1 MVTMSFGLR
10 PIPWAAKNLLA
21 IWIISLASSPAFA
34 QVQPAIGSATQLP
47 TQLPIQP
54 LIPQVVQSLGQHKV
68 ADQILSQPEFANS
81 VYFDLHRE
89 LPSKSTATSPS
100 TLASA
105 TISGTTNNLSI
116 EQFAKSDTVLSQDS
130 NTAQELRT
138 AQEEPKISQEPKTV
152 QESQL
157 IPNSPG
163 DNSLVNKRSES
174 SESGE
179 SFDSNSMAPINLA
192 QSVPTDVINENQQ
205 VDLVPTNIPRR
216 TPAFNN
222 FSGAHMNLLYRLP
235 SKLFFSSVIEN
246 SLRLETNVFQTSPKE
261 SSDMIYRVFPNTTI
275 GYEIAKNTQIY
286 SNYFFLRDQYTAF
299 SPLLNRNF
307 HSIGFGINRNIPLSK
322 NRGTVILGLQGRGL
336 FATLDKFP
344 GSFFNDYL
352 PSITYQKGF
361 ANGQVIFASVFG
373 QLRFREMAARFQ
385 EGDIFYTLGHI
396 YRRGGWAFL
405 NNFTLASNFGSQK
418 IRQGPDTQIII
429 LEHELSRQVSRKFP
443 WLQTFIRAQE
453 IFNMGAGNV
462 PFTPGAL
469 DNAVYPGFSG
479 VNCRVFAGIRTTFY
493 KPVLETPK
501 LNGR

>member
-1 MVTMSFGLR
+1 MSFGLR
-10 PIPWAAKNLLA
+10 PIPWTAKNLLA
-21 IWIISLASSPAFA
+21 IWLISLASSPAFA
-34 QVQPAIGSATQLP
+34 QMQ
-47 TQLPIQP
+47 
-54 LIPQVVQSLGQHKV
+54 
-68 ADQILSQPEFANS
+68 QPEIASS
-81 VYFDLHRE
+81 VYCDLHRE
-89 LPSKSTATSPS
+89 LPVQ
-100 TLASA
+100 LASA
-105 TISGTTNNLSI
+105 TISGTTNDNTSNSVDLVNA
-116 EQFAKSDTVLSQDS
+116 EQFANSDTTL
-130 NTAQELRT
+130 TK
-138 AQEEPKISQEPKTV
+138 EPV
-152 QESQL
+152 QESKSDL
-157 IPNSPG
+157 IPVSPG
-163 DNSLVNKRSES
+163 QQTLTS
-174 SESGE
+174 
-179 SFDSNSMAPINLA
+179 DSIEPADAVSMEPINLA
-192 QSVPTDVINENQQ
+192 QSVPTDVTNENQQ

-216 TPAFNN
+216 TPAFNRMTE
-222 FSGAHMNLLYRLP
+222 SQMRLYQLLP
-235 SKLFFSSVIEN
+235 AKLFFSSVIEN

-286 SNYFFLRDQYTAF
+286 SNYFFLRDQYTSF

-307 HSIGFGINRNIPLSK
+307 HSIGFGLNRTFELPK
-322 NRGTVILGLQGRGL
+322 QRGSLILGLQGRGL

-361 ANGQVIFASVFG
+361 SNGHAVFASVFG

-429 LEHELSRQVSRKFP
+429 LEHEFSRQVSRKFP

-479 VNCRVFAGIRTTFY
+479 INCRVFAGIRTTFY
-493 KPVLETPK
+493 KAALPDTK
-501 LNGR
+501 LKGQ

>member
-1 MVTMSFGLR
+1 MSFELR
-10 PIPWAAKNLLA
+10 PILWTAKNLLA
-21 IWIISLASSPAFA
+21 IWLITLTSSPALA
-34 QVQPAIGSATQLP
+34 QGVDSP
-47 TQLPIQP
+47 
-54 LIPQVVQSLGQHKV
+54 
-68 ADQILSQPEFANS
+68 PEITSS
-81 VYFDLHRE
+81 VYCDLHRE
-89 LPSKSTATSPS
+89 LPHQTEVAPRESASIQSVPFKSAPLKSAPLK
-100 TLASA
+100 LASA
-105 TISGTTNNLSI
+105 TTFGTTSNLSQTPTDTI
-116 EQFAKSDTVLSQDS
+116 SSEQFANSDTTLSTPT
-130 NTAQELRT
+130 NLKLAYP
-138 AQEEPKISQEPKTV
+138 EPTRAVPNSKSERIPISQGDEG
-152 QESQL
+152 SQ
-157 IPNSPG
+157 I
-163 DNSLVNKRSES
+163 SES
-174 SESGE
+174 NLNSNSN
-179 SFDSNSMAPINLA
+179 SNSDSNSMEPINLA
-192 QSVPTDVINENQQ
+192 QSVPTDVTNENQQ

-222 FSGAHMNLLYRLP
+222 FNNANMHLLYRLP
-235 SKLFFSSVIEN
+235 SKMFFSSVIEN

-261 SSDMIYRVFPNTTI
+261 SSDMIYRIFPNTTV

-286 SNYFFLRDQYTAF
+286 SNYFFLRDQYTSF

-307 HSIGFGINRNIPLSK
+307 HSIGFGINRNVNLPK
-322 NRGTVILGLQGRGL
+322 NRGTLILGLQGRGL

-373 QLRFREMAARFQ
+373 QLRFREMTARFQ

-396 YRRGGWAFL
+396 YRRGGWALL

-462 PFTPGAL
+462 PFVPGAL
-469 DNAVYPGFSG
+469 GASGYPGFTG
-479 VNCRVFAGIRTTFY
+479 VNCRVFAGIRTTFF
-493 KPVLETPK
+493 KPVIETPK
-501 LNGR
+501 LKGR

>member
-1 MVTMSFGLR
+1 MSFELR
-10 PIPWAAKNLLA
+10 PISWTAKNLLA
-21 IWIISLASSPAFA
+21 IWIITLASNPALA
-34 QVQPAIGSATQLP
+34 QGV
-47 TQLPIQP
+47 
-54 LIPQVVQSLGQHKV
+54 
-68 ADQILSQPEFANS
+68 DSQPEITSS
-81 VYFDLHRE
+81 VYCDLHRE
-89 LPSKSTATSPS
+89 LPLKTEAALNEATPLESAPLK
-100 TLASA
+100 LASA
-105 TISGTTNNLSI
+105 TTFGTTLNLSQTPTDTI
-116 EQFAKSDTVLSQDS
+116 SAEQFANTDTTLSTPVNLAETDINSALTPLPARAIPASKSSDLI
-130 NTAQELRT
+130 
-138 AQEEPKISQEPKTV
+138 PISQ
-152 QESQL
+152 
-157 IPNSPG
+157 G
-163 DNSLVNKRSES
+163 DPSNHSSDSSLDS
-174 SESGE
+174 SS
-179 SFDSNSMAPINLA
+179 SSNSMEPISLA
-192 QSVPTDVINENQQ
+192 QSVPTDVTNENQQ

-222 FSGAHMNLLYRLP
+222 FNSANMHLLYKLP
-235 SKLFFSSVIEN
+235 SKMFFSSVIEN

-261 SSDMIYRVFPNTTI
+261 SSDMIYRIFPNTTV

-286 SNYFFLRDQYTAF
+286 SNYFFLRDQYTSF

-307 HSIGFGINRNIPLSK
+307 HSIGFGINKNVPLPN
-322 NRGTVILGLQGRGL
+322 NRGTLILGLQGRGL

-352 PSITYQKGF
+352 PSVTYQKGF

-385 EGDIFYTLGHI
+385 EGDIFYTLGHV
-396 YRRGGWAFL
+396 YRRGGWALL

-462 PFTPGAL
+462 PFVPGAL
-469 DNAVYPGFSG
+469 GASGYPGFTG

-493 KPVLETPK
+493 KPVIETPK
-501 LNGR
+501 LKGR

>member
-1 MVTMSFGLR
+1 MSFGLR
-10 PIPWAAKNLLA
+10 PIPWTVKNLLP
-21 IWIISLASSPAFA
+21 IWFISLASSPAFA
-34 QVQPAIGSATQLP
+34 QAQP
-47 TQLPIQP
+47 
-54 LIPQVVQSLGQHKV
+54 
-68 ADQILSQPEFANS
+68 PEIKSS
-81 VYFDLHRE
+81 VYCDLHRE
-89 LPSKSTATSPS
+89 IPVQ
-100 TLASA
+100 LASA
-105 TISGTTNNLSI
+105 TISGTTSSPTDMFSTSNVSA
-116 EQFAKSDTVLSQDS
+116 EQFANTDTNLSDTTLLNSPPQAEEKPIQNSLSSSKSELIPVSPGQTNLSASAIASSEPGASTDS
-130 NTAQELRT
+130 N
-138 AQEEPKISQEPKTV
+138 
-152 QESQL
+152 ES
-157 IPNSPG
+157 
-163 DNSLVNKRSES
+163 V
-174 SESGE
+174 
-179 SFDSNSMAPINLA
+179 SMEPINLA
-192 QSVPTDVINENQQ
+192 QSVPTDVTNENQQ

-286 SNYFFLRDQYTAF
+286 SNYFFLRDQYTDF

-307 HSIGFGINRNIPLSK
+307 HSIGFGINRNVPLPK

-352 PSITYQKGF
+352 PSVTYQKGF

-385 EGDIFYTLGHI
+385 EGDIFYTFGHI

-429 LEHELSRQVSRKFP
+429 LEHELSRQVSRRFP

-479 VNCRVFAGIRTTFY
+479 VNCRVFAGIRTTFF

>member
-1 MVTMSFGLR
+1 MSFELR
-10 PIPWAAKNLLA
+10 PISWTAKNLLA
-21 IWIISLASSPAFA
+21 IWLITLTSSPALA
-34 QVQPAIGSATQLP
+34 QGVDLEPEIKSAI
-47 TQLPIQP
+47 
-54 LIPQVVQSLGQHKV
+54 
-68 ADQILSQPEFANS
+68 
-81 VYFDLHRE
+81 YCDLHRE
-89 LPSKSTATSPS
+89 LPLKPEAAPLK
-100 TLASA
+100 LASA
-105 TISGTTNNLSI
+105 TTFGTTSNLSQTPTDTI
-116 EQFAKSDTVLSQDS
+116 SAEQFANTDTTLSTPT
-130 NTAQELRT
+130 NLEL
-138 AQEEPKISQEPKTV
+138 ANPEPTRA
-152 QESQL
+152 
-157 IPNSPG
+157 IPNSKSDLIPISQG
-163 DNSLVNKRSES
+163 DESTQISNFNSNSES
-174 SESGE
+174 NS
-179 SFDSNSMAPINLA
+179 DSNSMEPINLA
-192 QSVPTDVINENQQ
+192 QSVPTDVTNENQQ

-222 FSGAHMNLLYRLP
+222 FNNANMHLLYRLP
-235 SKLFFSSVIEN
+235 SKMFFSSVIEN

-261 SSDMIYRVFPNTTI
+261 SSDMIYRIFPNTTI

-286 SNYFFLRDQYTAF
+286 SNYFFLRDQYTSF

-307 HSIGFGINRNIPLSK
+307 HSIGFGINRNVNLPK
-322 NRGTVILGLQGRGL
+322 NRGTLILGLQGRGL

-373 QLRFREMAARFQ
+373 QLRFREMTARFQ

-396 YRRGGWAFL
+396 YRRGGWALL

-462 PFTPGAL
+462 PFVPGAL
-469 DNAVYPGFSG
+469 DASVYPGFAG

-493 KPVLETPK
+493 KPVIETPK
-501 LNGR
+501 LKGR

>member
-1 MVTMSFGLR
+1 MSFELR
-10 PIPWAAKNLLA
+10 PILWTAKNLLA
-21 IWIISLASSPAFA
+21 IWLITLTSSPALA
-34 QVQPAIGSATQLP
+34 QGVDL
-47 TQLPIQP
+47 
-54 LIPQVVQSLGQHKV
+54 
-68 ADQILSQPEFANS
+68 QPEIKSS
-81 VYFDLHRE
+81 VYCDLHRE
-89 LPSKSTATSPS
+89 LPSKTEVAPLK
-100 TLASA
+100 LASA
-105 TISGTTNNLSI
+105 TTFGTTSNLSQTPTDTI
-116 EQFAKSDTVLSQDS
+116 SAEQFANTDTTLSTPT
-130 NTAQELRT
+130 NLEL
-138 AQEEPKISQEPKTV
+138 ANPEPTRA
-152 QESQL
+152 
-157 IPNSPG
+157 IPNSKSELIPISQG
-163 DNSLVNKRSES
+163 DDSTQVSES
-174 SESGE
+174 NSNSN
-179 SFDSNSMAPINLA
+179 SDSNSMEPINLA
-192 QSVPTDVINENQQ
+192 QSVPTDVTNENQQ

-222 FSGAHMNLLYRLP
+222 FNNANMHLLYRLP
-235 SKLFFSSVIEN
+235 SKMFFSSVMEN

-261 SSDMIYRVFPNTTI
+261 SSDMIYRIFPNTTV

-286 SNYFFLRDQYTAF
+286 SNYFFLRDQYTSF

-307 HSIGFGINRNIPLSK
+307 HSIGFGINRNVNLPK
-322 NRGTVILGLQGRGL
+322 NRGTLILGLQGRGL

-373 QLRFREMAARFQ
+373 QLRFREMTARFQ

-396 YRRGGWAFL
+396 YRRGGWALL

-462 PFTPGAL
+462 PFVPGAL
-469 DNAVYPGFSG
+469 DASVYPGFSG

-493 KPVLETPK
+493 KPVIETPK
-501 LNGR
+501 LKGR

>member
-1 MVTMSFGLR
+1 MSFGLR
-10 PIPWAAKNLLA
+10 PIPWMVKNLLA
-21 IWIISLASSPAFA
+21 IWLISLASSPALA
-34 QVQPAIGSATQLP
+34 QMQPSEVT
-47 TQLPIQP
+47 
-54 LIPQVVQSLGQHKV
+54 S
-68 ADQILSQPEFANS
+68 S
-81 VYFDLHRE
+81 VYCDLHRE
-89 LPSKSTATSPS
+89 LPTESVSI
-100 TLASA
+100 ASA
-105 TISGTTNNLSI
+105 TITGTTTTRVDTLEKANISA
-116 EQFAKSDTVLSQDS
+116 EQFAQSDTTISPEPSQNSNSNSDS
-130 NTAQELRT
+130 PSNLQSSFTKQPE
-138 AQEEPKISQEPKTV
+138 
-152 QESQL
+152 L
-157 IPNSPG
+157 IPDSPG
-163 DNSLVNKRSES
+163 EPNKPSNSAAYNSRES
-174 SESGE
+174 NESD
-179 SFDSNSMAPINLA
+179 DSNSMAPINLA
-192 QSVPTDVINENQQ
+192 QSVPTDVTNENQQ

-246 SLRLETNVFQTSPKE
+246 SIRLETNVFQTSPKE

-352 PSITYQKGF
+352 PSVTYQKGF
-361 ANGQVIFASVFG
+361 ANGQIFYASVFG
-373 QLRFREMAARFQ
+373 QLRFREMCARFQ

-429 LEHELSRQVSRKFP
+429 LEHELSRQVSRRFP

-479 VNCRVFAGIRTTFY
+479 VNCRVFAGVRTTFF

>member
-1 MVTMSFGLR
+1 MVTMSFRLR

-34 QVQPAIGSATQLP
+34 QVQPSIDSTLA
-47 TQLPIQP
+47 
-54 LIPQVVQSLGQHKV
+54 QSQV
-68 ADQILSQPEFANS
+68 ADQISSQPELANS

-89 LPSKSTATSPS
+89 LPSKSVSTPTN

-105 TISGTTNNLSI
+105 TISDTTNNLSV
-116 EQFAKSDTVLSQDS
+116 EQFAKSDTILNSDS
-130 NTAQELRT
+130 NTPSNSNT
-138 AQEEPKISQEPKTV
+138 ASESNLKT
-152 QESQL
+152 EL

-163 DNSLVNKRSES
+163 DNSLASPRTETSES
-174 SESGE
+174 L
-179 SFDSNSMAPINLA
+179 DSNSMAPINLA